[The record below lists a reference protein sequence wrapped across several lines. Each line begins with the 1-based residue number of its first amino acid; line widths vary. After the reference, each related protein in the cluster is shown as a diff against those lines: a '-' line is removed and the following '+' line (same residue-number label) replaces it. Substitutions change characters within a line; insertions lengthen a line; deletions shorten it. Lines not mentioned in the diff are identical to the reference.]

1 MDKAG
6 VLKAI
11 KEAES
16 KASKDLEDARA
27 RKAAAVASAQS
38 ESERVRRDGFAEA
51 DRAAQSQVDDAK
63 RGIDK
68 EKEAKLAQGRI
79 RVRRKREL
87 AEARVNEVAD
97 YLVQEFERFVQAGAR

>member
-11 KEAES
+11 KDAEA
-16 KASKDLEDARA
+16 KAASELEEGRA
-27 RKAAAVASAQS
+27 RKAAAVASAQG
-38 ESERVRRDGFAEA
+38 EGERVRREGFAEA
-51 DRAAQSQVDDAK
+51 DRAAQSQIDEAR
-63 RGIDK
+63 RGIEK
-68 EKEAKLAQGRI
+68 EKQGKLEQGRI

-87 AEARVNEVAD
+87 AEARVNDVAE